1 MEENKERL
9 TEEEEVDQKIAE
21 AKERIKQHATKYT
34 KVVYGGTPEFT
45 LQMYKAK
52 KERARKRAKVQKASK
67 KANRKKK

>member
-9 TEEEEVDQKIAE
+9 TEEEVDQKIAE

-34 KVVYGGTPEFT
+34 KVVQGGTPEFT

-67 KANRKKK
+67 KVNRKKK